1 MKFIYLLVILSIM
14 ASFAIINAEDVEV
27 ITSYDPQAKVKLI
40 NPTGNLYKP
49 WERPKDAPRFLK
61 NAATIEYGTFHR
73 TPYQYCI
80 VETLGATKYDMQ
92 HNTTVGRNIV
102 MDYEGGIHVSWMWC
116 EDTSSGWR
124 DRFVYYNYVSP
135 TGEIYFKPVV
145 GSNLFHYGTIVSLG
159 AKAGYTNITFTR
171 LPCMSDPGTILNVPL
186 VSYHYTESTM
196 PGHEYHSEIS
206 WDGAWRMFGCVGGGR
221 GGFVTGEGAVPG
233 GMPWAYTNSPEPNGY
248 FPDVTVCPDVREL
261 VAIWPKLDADD
272 EGNVFAVASPSKHD
286 TVCGIPVP
294 NYVVF
299 WSGSP
304 EYNALGE
311 LEKYDYYGPKLID
324 FSYAIDVDIVVNRIT
339 NQVAVATYSIY
350 DTFDCFPGDDVP
362 HFFSLDYILRTS
374 NDAGTT
380 WTPREY
386 VFGHGGLPPS
396 PLDFDTSY
404 FAGVFW
410 DTLPG
415 GLDTIHLARMLE
427 IVGTWRPIWQNQSD
441 VSITYDKDGYIHM
454 AFAACKTLS
463 YDTLNPCSLGIW
475 NGSGILYWNSRD
487 KEIKVVSSRF
497 RPPRPSWVEFKV
509 NDPSTGYVGEMLTTV
524 RPSISVDDSGYVYIV
539 WEQAWPMYYTYHDS
553 LITFVNDHLDDTL
566 TDAQMDTVG
575 VIQDSAFSPTN
586 GYYDMSDAPDFVANY
601 DIMASVSKDSGRT
614 WTVPQNI
621 TNSHAGACTAGH
633 CLGEIDISQTRIM
646 DNYAHIFAVQ
656 DLDAGKLLKY
666 VKTGIDSLNGAVT
679 VNPIIYIKIPKGALE
694 PIPPGIKE
702 YPTASIPDKSSLVKA
717 YPNPF
722 NTSVNLEWTVPV
734 AGDVKVEIIDIKGRV
749 IKEIYSGKSHPG
761 KFNAVWDGKDA
772 EDEPMTSGIYIF
784 RMKAENAEDSQK
796 IHLIK

>member
-27 ITSYDPQAKVKLI
+27 RTSYDSQDRVKLI

-61 NAATIEYGTFHR
+61 NAATIEYGTFHK
-73 TPYQYCI
+73 TPYQDCV

-116 EDTSSGWR
+116 KDTIRIWE
-124 DRFVYYNYVSP
+124 DRFIYYNYISP
-135 TGEIYFKPVV
+135 TGEVYFKPP
-145 GSNLFHYGTIVSLG
+145 GSNLFQYGTRISLG

-171 LPCMSDPGTILNVPL
+171 LPCMSDTTVILSVPFI
-186 VSYHYTESTM
+186 SYHYTHSTL
-196 PGHEYHSEIS
+196 PGHDYHSEVS
-206 WDGAWRMFGCVGGGR
+206 WDCAWRMFGCFGGGR
-221 GGFVTGEGAVPG
+221 GGFAISEPGGMG
-233 GMPWAYTNSPEPNGY
+233 GMPWAYTDSPEPNGY
-248 FPDVTVCPDVREL
+248 FPDVTSCHEIEHL
-261 VAIWPKLDADD
+261 VAIWPKIDADD
-272 EGNVFAVASPSKHD
+272 EGNIFVVASPSEHD

-304 EYNALGE
+304 EYNLDGKI
-311 LEKYDYYGPKLID
+311 EKYDYYGPQLID
-324 FSYAIDVDIVVNRIT
+324 FSYSIDVDIVVNRIT
-339 NQVAVATYSIY
+339 NQIAVATYSLY
-350 DTFDCFPGDDVP
+350 DTFDCFPGDPDA
-362 HFFSLDYILRTS
+362 HFFSLDFILRTS
-374 NDAGTT
+374 DDAGTT

-386 VFGHGGLPPS
+386 VFGHGGLPPT
-396 PLDFDTSY
+396 PADFDTSY

-410 DTLPG
+410 DTLPSG
-415 GLDTIHLARMLE
+415 DTIHLARILE
-427 IVGTWRPIWQNQSD
+427 IVGTWRPMWHSQSD

-454 AFAACKTLS
+454 AFSACKAVSL
-463 YDTLNPCSLGIW
+463 DTLNPCSLRIESG
-475 NGSGILYWNSRD
+475 GGILYWNSRD
-487 KEIKVVSSRF
+487 KEIRVVSSRF
-497 RPPRPSWVEFKV
+497 RPPRPSWVEFKI
-509 NDPSTGYVGEMLTTV
+509 NDPSIRYVGEMMTTV
-524 RPSISVDDSGYVYIV
+524 RPSISVDDSDYIYIV
-539 WEQAWPMYYTYHDS
+539 WEQAWPMYYTYYDS

-575 VIQDSAFSPTN
+575 VMFDSALSPGN
-586 GYYDMSDAPDFVANY
+586 GYLDMSDLPDLVANY
-601 DIMASVSKDSGRT
+601 DIMGSRSKDGGMT
-614 WTVPQNI
+614 WLPIPLNI

-633 CLGEIDISQTRIM
+633 CFGEIDISQTRIT
-646 DNYAHIFAVQ
+646 DEYLHIFAVQ

-666 VKTGIDSLNGAVT
+666 RTDSLNGAVT
-679 VNPIIYIKIPKGALE
+679 VNPIIYIKVPKWVFDDD
-694 PIPPGIKE
+694 IKE
-702 YPTASIPDKSSLVKA
+702 YPTASIPEKPSLVKA

-722 NTSVNLEWTVPV
+722 NTSINLEWTVPV
-734 AGDVKVEIIDIKGRV
+734 AGDVKVEIIDIKGHV

-761 KFNAVWDGKDA
+761 KFNAVWDGKDG
-772 EDEPMTSGIYIF
+772 EDEPMPSGIYIF

>member
-27 ITSYDPQAKVKLI
+27 RTFYDSQARVKLI

-61 NAATIEYGTFHR
+61 NAATIEYGTFHK
-73 TPYQYCI
+73 TPYQDCV

-102 MDYEGGIHVSWMWC
+102 LDYEGGIHVSWMWC
-116 EDTSSGWR
+116 EDTTSGWR
-124 DRFVYYNYVSP
+124 DRFIYYNYVSP
-135 TGEIYFKPVV
+135 TGSVYFKPP
-145 GSNLFHYGTIVSLG
+145 GSRIIQYGTIVSLG

-186 VSYHYTESTM
+186 VSYHYTISTM
-196 PGHEYHSEIS
+196 PGHDYHSEVS
-206 WDGAWRMFGCVGGGR
+206 WDGAWRMYGCAGGGR
-221 GGFVTGEGAVPG
+221 GGFVVSEGFVPG

-248 FPDVTVCPDVREL
+248 FPDVTSCHEIEHL

-272 EGNVFAVASPSKHD
+272 EGNIFVVASPSEHD

-294 NYVVF
+294 SYVAF

-311 LEKYDYYGPKLID
+311 LEKYDYYGPQLID
-324 FSYAIDVDIVVNRIT
+324 FSLSIDVDIVVNRIT
-339 NQVAVATYSIY
+339 NQVAVATYSVY
-350 DTFDCFPGDDVP
+350 DTFDCFPGDSFA
-362 HFFSLDYILRTS
+362 HSFSLDYILRTS
-374 NDAGTT
+374 ENAGTT

-396 PLDFDTSY
+396 PSDYDTSY
-404 FAGVFW
+404 MAVIRP

-415 GLDTIHLARMLE
+415 GLDTIYIAEMSE
-427 IVGTWRPIWQNQSD
+427 YVGTWRPYRSLSD

-454 AFAACKTLS
+454 AFSACKMVTNDS
-463 YDTLNPCSLGIW
+463 LNPCSLSIW
-475 NGSGILYWNSRD
+475 YGSGILYWNSRD
-487 KEIKVVSSRF
+487 KEIRVVSSRF
-497 RPPRPSWVEFKV
+497 SPPRPSWVELKV
-509 NDPSTGYVGEMLTTV
+509 NDPAHTYLEEMITVV
-524 RPSISVDDSGYVYIV
+524 RPSISVDDSDYIYIV
-539 WEQAWPMYYTYHDS
+539 WEQAWPMFYTYHDS
-553 LITFVNDHLDDTL
+553 LITFVNDRLGDTL

-575 VIQDSAFSPTN
+575 VMFDSALSPGN
-586 GYYDMSDAPDFVANY
+586 GYLDRSDAPDLVANY
-601 DIMASVSKDSGRT
+601 DIMGSSSKDGGMT
-614 WTVPQNI
+614 WLPIPINI

-633 CLGEIDISQTRIM
+633 CLGEIDISQTRIV
-646 DNYAHIFAVQ
+646 DDYLHIFAVQ
-656 DLDAGKLLKY
+656 DLDCGKLLKY
-666 VKTGIDSLNGAVT
+666 VSDRHDSLNGAVT
-679 VNPIIYIKIPKGALE
+679 VNPIIYIKYDKRLLWPDRI
-694 PIPPGIKE
+694 IE
-702 YPTASIPDKSSLVKA
+702 YPTSSIPEKPSLVKA

-761 KFNAVWDGKDA
+761 KFNAVWDGKDG
-772 EDEPMTSGIYIF
+772 EDEPMPSGIYIF